1 MDACIIIYNTPSVTY
16 LIVVLL
22 LPGLLVLVMVYAS
35 NSYFTAQRG
44 LSLLGLMRCAQVGS
58 HISIGQELELT
69 IDLFTC
75 AGAIILCH
83 PCKMQV
89 AEDEATIRRM
99 ELDGSLFQLASFM
112 EGETESLV
120 SRSNAE

>member
-1 MDACIIIYNTPSVTY
+1 
-16 LIVVLL
+16 
-22 LPGLLVLVMVYAS
+22 
-35 NSYFTAQRG
+35 
-44 LSLLGLMRCAQVGS
+44 MRSAQVGS
-58 HISIGQELELT
+58 HISIGEELELT

-83 PCKMQV
+83 PSNEQV
-89 AEDEATIRRM
+89 SEDEATIRRM

-120 SRSNAE
+120 LRSDAD